1 MSFDQFFQILRARLW
16 TIVAIFVGVVV
27 LVMGVSLALPKKYT
41 AEASVVVDGKAADP
55 LLSTASSGQTA
66 SGYVS
71 TQVDIIGSSR
81 VAQRVVTMTG
91 LDQLPA
97 FQERWRE
104 TTNGVGSLQVW
115 LGNSLRRGLDVRP
128 SRESSV
134 ISISYTATDAE
145 FAAAI
150 ANAFAQAYIDTALEL
165 KVEPAKQYANWFNE
179 RTRGLRDEVEIARK
193 KLSDYQQANSIV
205 ASDERFDVESARM
218 AELSSQLVAVQ
229 GQRADSRSRQSQTG
243 SAESLPEVVQ
253 NPLVSSLKADVARIE
268 SQRQQMIGKLGAN
281 HPDLMRI
288 DADLASMRQRIGL
301 ETDRIVR
308 SLGTSTRVSVAREA
322 DIAAAVEAQKVRLLE
337 LQAHRDQIA
346 VLQRDVENAQRAY
359 DLVTQ
364 RLMQTNLESQTQQT
378 NIAVLT
384 AASVPAS
391 PSSPRLLLNALLACV
406 FGAALG
412 CGVALLLE
420 LLNARVRSADDL
432 VRELGL
438 PVLGVIP
445 GNDAV
450 KRGWRRRSAH
460 ASA

>member
-66 SGYVS
+66 TGYVS
-71 TQVDIIGSSR
+71 TQVDIIASSR

-104 TTNGVGSLQVW
+104 TTDGVGSLQVW

-205 ASDERFDVESARM
+205 ASDARFDVESARM
-218 AELSSQLVAVQ
+218 AELSTQLVAVQ

-432 VRELGL
+432 ARELGL

>member
-1 MSFDQFFQILRARLW
+1 MSFQQFFQILRARLW
-16 TIVAIFVGVVV
+16 TIVAIFAVVVV

-55 LLSTASSGQTA
+55 VLSTAASGQTA

-71 TQVDIIGSSR
+71 TQVDIIASSR

-97 FQERWRE
+97 SQERWRE
-104 TTNGVGSLQVW
+104 ATNGVGSLQVW
-115 LGNSLRRGLDVRP
+115 LGNSLRRGLNVWP

-134 ISISYTATDAE
+134 ISISYTATNAE

-218 AELSSQLVAVQ
+218 AELSTQLVAVQ

-281 HPDLMRI
+281 HPDLLRI
-288 DADLASMRQRIGL
+288 DADLASMRERIGL

-308 SLGTSTRVSVAREA
+308 SLGTTTRISVAREA
-322 DIAAAVEAQKVRLLE
+322 DIAAAVEAQKARLLE
-337 LQAHRDQIA
+337 LKAHRDQIA

-384 AASVPAS
+384 AASVPVS

-412 CGVALLLE
+412 CGVVLLLE

-432 VRELGL
+432 ARELGL

-445 GNDAV
+445 GNDAAQ
-450 KRGWRRRSAH
+450 RGWRRRNVH
-460 ASA
+460 ATG